1 MKMHKERKMKRRN
14 NLLRRYMKRAFPAL
28 MYGLTYLFCVAM
40 GVLSSMPENVYYEV
54 GGVSK
59 ENIVATKDVVDQYST
74 ELLREEAQ
82 QKVLPIYYTD
92 ESIVQQIEEKILS
105 VFSAC
110 EQVRQAAAGRYAVL
124 YPEAGGSFRRGLG
137 KRLKGRHFGHDA
149 VDAGLYH
156 GAEHLYHRCNEWTI
170 PRKVA

>member
-1 MKMHKERKMKRRN
+1 MHKERKMKRRK

-28 MYGLTYLFCVAM
+28 MYGLIYLFCVAM

-92 ESIVQQIEEKILS
+92 ESIVQQIE
-105 VFSAC
+105 
-110 EQVRQAAAGRYAVL
+110 
-124 YPEAGGSFRRGLG
+124 
-137 KRLKGRHFGHDA
+137 
-149 VDAGLYH
+149 
-156 GAEHLYHRCNEWTI
+156 
-170 PRKVA
+170 